1 MNGATS
7 IGIQVPFDP
16 RRHLTLIRGGLF
28 EPCKTRPFL
37 QRVLPE
43 GWRFAQQMAA
53 ELARQ
58 VEYLAWVGRAE
69 TFDTYFL
76 RQAEAMLRPEG
87 LTELISGQAPPVG
100 DASPVP
106 APELEERAA
115 RFAGWGRAILT
126 AVLFELAERRE
137 ISNPHQALV
146 YLLSR
151 DLRFAKT
158 AALWTADHGAAAIE
172 QVLRELPGHALVLL
186 AASPNDT
193 AERFMARDAFWA
205 AVMKRT

>member
-1 MNGATS
+1 M
-7 IGIQVPFDP
+7 PFDP
-16 RRHLTLIRGGLF
+16 RRHLTLVRGGLSK
-28 EPCKTRPFL
+28 PQTSRRFL
-37 QRVLPE
+37 QCELPE
-43 GWRFAQQMAA
+43 SWRFAQQMAVD
-53 ELARQ
+53 LARQ

-76 RQAEAMLRPEG
+76 RQAEAMLRSKG
-87 LTELISGQAPPVG
+87 LTELISGQARPVG
-100 DASPVP
+100 DAPPLSAP
-106 APELEERAA
+106 PELEERAA
-115 RFAGWGRAILT
+115 RFAAWGRAIIT
-126 AVLFELAERRE
+126 AVLLELAERLE

-151 DLRFAKT
+151 DLRFARA
-158 AALWTADHGAAAIE
+158 AALWTADHGAATVDRA
-172 QVLRELPGHALVLL
+172 LRELPGHALVLL